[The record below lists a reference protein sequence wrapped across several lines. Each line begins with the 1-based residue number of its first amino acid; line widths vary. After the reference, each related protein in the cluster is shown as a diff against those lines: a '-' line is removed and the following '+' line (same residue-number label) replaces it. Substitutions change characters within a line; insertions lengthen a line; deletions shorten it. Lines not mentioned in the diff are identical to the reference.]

1 METVAVKFSQHEA
14 HLLCNLIVHKA
25 RRDWYPEFD
34 LILDKIRH
42 AQEL

>member
-1 METVAVKFSQHEA
+1 MTITVELTQHEA
-14 HLLCNLIVHKA
+14 NLITNLIAFKA